1 MIIKGR
7 INKTHA
13 AAIEYFAS
21 QLFTPQLK
29 SHIVITLTFRKNIPV
44 LGYTE
49 VEDYNA
55 SGKPRE
61 FILEINR
68 KQSEKEILK
77 TIAHEMVH
85 CKQYAYGQ
93 IDEQGTR
100 WLSRKMDHDSL
111 PYSKRPWEIEAYKI
125 GDQLYEE
132 FKCLVMNKLK
142 R

>member
-29 SHIVITLTFRKNIPV
+29 SHIVITLTFRKNMPV

-49 VEDYNA
+49 VEDYND

-93 IDEQGTR
+93 IDERGTR

>member
-1 MIIKGR
+1 MIVKGR
-7 INKTHA
+7 ISKTHA

-21 QLFTPQLK
+21 QLFSPQLK
-29 SHIVITLTFRKNIPV
+29 SHIVVSLAFKKNMSV

-49 VEDYNA
+49 VEDYN
-55 SGKPRE
+55 SKGVPRE

-111 PYSKRPWEIEAYKI
+111 PYSKRPWEIEAYAI
-125 GDQLYEE
+125 GDKLYEE
-132 FKCLVMNKLK
+132 FKCLQMKN
-142 R
+142 

>member
-1 MIIKGR
+1 MIVKGR
-7 INKTHA
+7 ISKTHA

-21 QLFTPQLK
+21 QLFSPQLK
-29 SHIVITLTFRKNIPV
+29 SHIVVSLAFKKNMPV

-49 VEDYNA
+49 VEDYN
-55 SGKPRE
+55 SKGVPRE

-111 PYSKRPWEIEAYKI
+111 PYSN
-125 GDQLYEE
+125 LS
-132 FKCLVMNKLK
+132 
-142 R
+142 